1 MRLKAAKRTARV
13 LNAFSLARLAR
24 SAVYPNT
31 ATASSLSMDRELL
44 INYGIE
50 PEYFDIWGRTHS
62 TSDEVALAILKTLGV
77 TDPQHAIEQHR
88 AEWSHAIDPTIVVRD
103 DADSIRVRIPADR
116 AGASMKLEIQWET
129 PDVGRGHAPPKN
141 GGDPGQNLE
150 HHWFW
155 LPELR
160 TIETVTAGGRESIA
174 KRVPLPS
181 PLPLGYHHLR
191 LYWMQDP
198 QLECFAEARLIVCPR
213 QAMAPNGRM
222 AGVALSLYGLRSSR
236 NWGCGDFTDLRAAI
250 DAFAEAGADFIALNP
265 LHAIANRQPYNTSPY
280 LPQSS
285 LYRNYIYLDVER
297 VGNLA
302 IGDSMRREIED
313 LRASSLVE
321 YERVADLKL
330 ATVGVLHQAFLADG
344 GSPEFD
350 RYVRS
355 QGELLH
361 TFAVYCA
368 LDFEMHRQN
377 PNVWL
382 WTEWPEEY
390 RDPQSPAVARF
401 AEEHRSLVQLFQFIQ
416 WHIDRQLAE
425 AQAHA
430 ISKGMRIGLYHDLA
444 LATDRF
450 GADLW
455 ANCSFYVAGARVG
468 APPDDFSPRGQDWS
482 FPPPNRESHR
492 QNGYEL
498 FAQSIRKNARHGGAL
513 RIDHVMRFF
522 RLYWIPDGMDAASG
536 AYVRDHADDLLGILA
551 LESVR
556 GKFVV
561 IGEDLGTVADEVR
574 QKLGESGVLGYRVLW
589 FSKHPDGSFQ
599 RPDEYPWQAAVSTTT
614 HDLPTIAGFTAGR
627 DIEARREAGLISESE
642 YHERI
647 AERAQEKA
655 RLDEAL
661 RSAGFEGNP
670 IGFLLS
676 TPCALA
682 IVNQEDLTGEME
694 QQNLPGTTHEYP
706 NWRHKMKVAVEDLG
720 PIVETLRGAIARSGR
735 R

>member
-1 MRLKAAKRTARV
+1 MNRDLLTA
-13 LNAFSLARLAR
+13 
-24 SAVYPNT
+24 
-31 ATASSLSMDRELL
+31 
-44 INYGIE
+44 YGIE
-50 PEYFDIWGRTHS
+50 PEYNDIWGHAHPTP
-62 TSDEVALAILKTLGV
+62 DEIARAILKSRGV
-77 TDPQHAIEQHR
+77 DDPEREIEQRR
-88 AEWSHAIDPTIVVRD
+88 ADQWSHALDPTIVVRE
-103 DADSIRVRIPADR
+103 DADSICVRIPADR
-116 AGASMKLEIQWET
+116 AGASMKLEIRWEAAGVDIGRDIGST
-129 PDVGRGHAPPKN
+129 IGSDTGKDVDKN
-141 GGDPGQNLE
+141 VE

-160 TIETVTAGGRESIA
+160 TIETVKLGGRDFIA
-174 KRVPLPS
+174 KRVPLPA
-181 PLPLGYHHLR
+181 PLRLGYHDIR
-191 LYWMQDP
+191 LYWMHAP
-198 QLECFAEARLIVCPR
+198 GLECFAEARFIVCPR
-213 QAMAPNGRM
+213 RAFATDGRM

-236 NWGCGDFTDLRAAI
+236 NWGCGDFTDLHAAI
-250 DAFAEAGADFIALNP
+250 DAFAEAGAAFVALNP

-297 VGNLA
+297 VGDVA
-302 IGDSMRREIED
+302 IEDSLRREIED
-313 LRASSLVE
+313 LRASPLVE
-321 YERVADLKL
+321 YERVAKLKL
-330 ATVGVLHQAFLADG
+330 DTLRLLFQRFLEPGTSELERA
-344 GSPEFD
+344 EFD
-350 RYVRS
+350 RYIETE
-355 QGELLH
+355 GDLLQ

-368 LDFEMHRQN
+368 LDEAIHRGD
-377 PNVWL
+377 PRVWL
-382 WTEWPEEY
+382 WTQWPPEY
-390 RDPQSPAVARF
+390 RDPRSQDVQVF
-401 AEEHRSLVQLFQFIQ
+401 AEKHRENVLFYKFVQ

-430 ISKGMRIGLYHDLA
+430 IAKGMRIGLYHDLA

-455 ANCSFYVAGARVG
+455 ANRSFYIAGARVG

-482 FPPPNRESHR
+482 FPPPNRETHR

-536 AYVRDHADDLLGILA
+536 AYVRDYADDLLGILA

-561 IGEDLGTVADEVR
+561 IGEDLGTVTDEVR
-574 QKLGESGVLGYRVLW
+574 QKLGESGVLSYRVLW

-599 RPDEYPWQAAVSTTT
+599 RPEEYPQQAAVSTTT
-614 HDLPTIAGFTAGR
+614 HDLPTVAGFAAGR

-642 YHERI
+642 YRERI
-647 AERAQEKA
+647 ASRAQEKA
-655 RLDEAL
+655 KLDDAL
-661 RSAGFEGNP
+661 AHAGFGGAGIERDP
-670 IGFLLS
+670 LGFLLS

-682 IVNQEDLTGEME
+682 IVNQEDLTGQIE

-706 NWRHKMKVAVEDLG
+706 NWRRKMKVAMEELG
-720 PIVETLRGAIARSGR
+720 PLVETLRAAIARSGR